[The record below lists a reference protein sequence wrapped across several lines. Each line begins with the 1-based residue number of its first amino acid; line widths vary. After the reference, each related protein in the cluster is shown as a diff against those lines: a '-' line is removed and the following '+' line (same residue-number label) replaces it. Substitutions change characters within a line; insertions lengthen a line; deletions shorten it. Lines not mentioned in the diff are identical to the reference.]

1 MAIRLGKALG
11 LQQKIKDDM
20 VAAMKAKDSLRLST
34 IRMIRSA
41 LKNTEIDKG
50 SELTDK
56 DIFSVLQKMVKQR
69 HDSISQFE
77 KADRRELVEK
87 EKTELEI
94 IQAYLPPALSEDEIL
109 RVIEETAKE
118 VGAQGMQDMGKV
130 MKAVGAKFQGR
141 ADGKLV
147 SDLVKKKLSSS

>member
-1 MAIRLGKALG
+1 LGKALG